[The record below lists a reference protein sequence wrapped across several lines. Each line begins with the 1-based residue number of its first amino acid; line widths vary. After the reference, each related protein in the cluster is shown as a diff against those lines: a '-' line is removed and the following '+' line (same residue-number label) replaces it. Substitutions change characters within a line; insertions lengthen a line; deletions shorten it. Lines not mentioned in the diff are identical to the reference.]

1 MKLEGVRSTLQQ
13 RDASSL
19 KLQQDV
25 DTMRAELE
33 QEKKRT
39 EGKLQPPP
47 TLVFPQPLEAWDLFL
62 CRRAAEVPDEDSC
75 RNLGPPGRLQQ
86 GPG

>member
-1 MKLEGVRSTLQQ
+1 VKLEGVRSTLQQ

-47 TLVFPQPLEAWDLFL
+47 TLVFPQPLEA
-62 CRRAAEVPDEDSC
+62 
-75 RNLGPPGRLQQ
+75 
-86 GPG
+86 